1 VRVAI
6 VVAAVI
12 GGAATADFDRR
23 WRRPSLGCGLVAITA
38 FGIYVTIPDT
48 EAALCIL
55 APVAAVAVVAW
66 PGGIVRLG
74 SGGAFAAVGVLAWVT
89 AFGGVGRDGS
99 IVGGLACLGL
109 LVAEPLAD
117 WFAGVRGA
125 LIRHPTWRSA
135 IGMGLA
141 QSALVLVTGR
151 VAGFRDDKT
160 VAAVIAGA
168 ALLLAAITCVVIGQ
182 IVRRRPQSLGASVDS
197 AVTR

>member
-1 VRVAI
+1 
-6 VVAAVI
+6 
-12 GGAATADFDRR
+12 
-23 WRRPSLGCGLVAITA
+23 
-38 FGIYVTIPDT
+38 
-48 EAALCIL
+48 
-55 APVAAVAVVAW
+55 
-66 PGGIVRLG
+66 
-74 SGGAFAAVGVLAWVT
+74 VT

-141 QSALVLVTGR
+141 QRALVLVTGR

-160 VAAVIAGA
+160 VAAVIAAA